1 MQIPP
6 LDQLN
11 FRKSSYSQ
19 SEAACVE
26 VAHAQP
32 APASPWHKASYTNDR
47 GACVEVSEG
56 PITGV
61 RDTKHRE
68 LGALFFNA
76 DEWQA
81 FLGATRP

>member
-1 MQIPP
+1 MRSRTRHW
-6 LDQLN
+6 
-11 FRKSSYSQ
+11 FKSSYSGT
-19 SEAACVE
+19 SSNCVE
-26 VAHAQP
+26 VTHDSTRRTP
-32 APASPWHKASYTNDR
+32 SSPWHKASYTNDR

-76 DEWQA
+76 SEWQA